1 MVYSTEKMLKE
12 HRDKIGDADA
22 KSIES
27 AIEEAKQAIQG
38 NDTSK
43 ITAAVDR
50 LTQASHK
57 LAEAMY
63 RGAGATGAT
72 PPPGGSAGSAG
83 PTDGSAA
90 GRGKGASEVIDAE
103 VVDADDKKKN

>member
-12 HRDKIGDADA
+12 HRDKISDADA

-63 RGAGATGAT
+63 RGAGARGAGAT
-72 PPPGGSAGSAG
+72 PPGASSGPAG
-83 PTDGSAA
+83 PTDGGAS
-90 GRGKGASEVIDAE
+90 GRGKGESEVIDAE
-103 VVDADDKKKN
+103 G